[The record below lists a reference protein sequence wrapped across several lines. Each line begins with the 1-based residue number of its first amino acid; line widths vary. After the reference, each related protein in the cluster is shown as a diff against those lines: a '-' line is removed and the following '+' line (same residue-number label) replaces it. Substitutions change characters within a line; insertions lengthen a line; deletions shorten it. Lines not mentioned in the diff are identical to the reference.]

1 MLKIFNKSD
10 IQIWLLCHQKRLRAD
25 DDLPSI
31 TSIAERAGIHRD
43 TLYEAINGRMSET
56 TQRRLS
62 IVIERLEAELEGK
75 IRTKLA
81 HVTIANNQVRLG
93 FGITNSPILR
103 KI

>member
-1 MLKIFNKSD
+1 MLNSLTKIHISN
-10 IQIWLLCHQKRLRAD
+10 WLVTYQRSLRAGD
-25 DDLPSI
+25 ELPTI
-31 TSIAERAGIHRD
+31 TSIADRAGIHRD

-75 IRTKLA
+75 SRTKLA
-81 HVTIANNQVRLG
+81 HVALLNNQVKLG
-93 FGITNSPILR
+93 FGISTTPIFK

>member
-1 MLKIFNKSD
+1 MALSKNQISNWLK
-10 IQIWLLCHQKRLRAD
+10 LHQRYLRAGD
-25 DDLPSI
+25 ELATLS
-31 TSIAERAGIHRD
+31 SIAEKTGIHRD

-75 IRTKLA
+75 SRTKLA
-81 HVTIANNQVRLG
+81 HVALLNNQVKLG
-93 FGITNSPILR
+93 FGISTTPIFK